1 MIPVVPFLLSVV
13 LLLSQSAPPEQ
24 AREFD
29 RLVTEAVQ
37 LHEAG
42 DVIGAIDA
50 YQAAL
55 RIDPRQAGVRSN
67 LGAAYVRLGKYEE
80 AIEQYRQAIAI
91 DRTHPT
97 IRFNLG
103 LAYYK
108 AARLPEAIEAFQAV
122 LEVNADNKA
131 AVLLLGDALLQSG
144 RFQQVIDLLS
154 PREGSFQSDLGFAY
168 VIGTALLRT
177 EQRVRAQVYLD
188 RIFKN
193 GESAE
198 GHLLMGT
205 ALIESREYSAAIAE
219 VKKALDMNPAL
230 PMVHTVYARA
240 LLASGDTEAAMR
252 ELQRAV
258 AAAPNDFE
266 ANLQLGALLRRDER
280 HEASALYLRRAVQLR
295 PQDVTARFG
304 LAGALM
310 SLGNLD
316 DSRTMLEQV
325 VAEAP
330 DYTAAHVLLGTCY
343 YRLNRK
349 EDGDREKA
357 IADRLRQKEQER
369 QPRGGGGGQ

>member
-1 MIPVVPFLLSVV
+1 MIPVVPLLLSAV
-13 LLLSQSAPPEQ
+13 LLLSQSAPSEQ
-24 AREFD
+24 AHEFD
-29 RLVTEAVQ
+29 RLATKAMQ

-55 RIDPRQAGVRSN
+55 RIDSKQAGVRSN
-67 LGAAYVRLGKYEE
+67 LAAAYVRLGKYEE
-80 AIEQYRQAIAI
+80 AIEQYRQALVI
-91 DRTHPT
+91 DGANPT

-108 AARLPEAIEAFQAV
+108 AARLPEAIEAFQRV
-122 LEVNADNKA
+122 LEGNGDNKA

-154 PREGSFQSDLGFAY
+154 PREEPFQNDLGFAY
-168 VIGTALLRT
+168 VLGTALLRT

-219 VKKALDMNPAL
+219 VKKALEMNPAL
-230 PMVHTVYARA
+230 PTVHTVYARA
-240 LLASGDTEAAMR
+240 LLASGDPEAAMR

-266 ANLQLGALLRRDER
+266 ANLQLGALLRREER
-280 HEASALYLRRAVQLR
+280 HAASAVYLRRAVELR

-304 LAGALM
+304 LAGALL

-316 DSRTMLEQV
+316 DSRTLLEQV
-325 VAEAP
+325 VVDAP
-330 DYTAAHVLLGTCY
+330 DYSAAHVLLGTCY

-369 QPRGGGGGQ
+369 QPRGGGGR